1 MVQLYYNCTI
11 LYCRTSKLASGYFWW
26 YGGVLYMIC
35 SYRPWYSH
43 LQTHS
48 STPHNPLPTHTSPR
62 IDSYD
67 RGTHFRCVAP
77 CHPDTVSCC
86 GASAWAVWAIMAV
99 RWVSLLLVTAN
110 ALDNGIRVP
119 PMVGYATFI
128 GTRNVCISV
137 TCCIFRAGARGMV
150 SQAISTKKCCVIW
163 PVAWFLLDC
172 EMQAT
177 NIFGLTMVGHYLAI
191 T

>member
-1 MVQLYYNCTI
+1 M
-11 LYCRTSKLASGYFWW
+11 
-26 YGGVLYMIC
+26 GGDGVHD
-35 SYRPWYSH
+35 SYRPYSVFSNWYSD
-43 LQTHS
+43 
-48 STPHNPLPTHTSPR
+48 NPLPTHTSPR
-62 IDSYD
+62 IDSLD

-77 CHPDTVSCC
+77 CYPGTVSC
-86 GASAWAVWAIMAV
+86 GASAWAVWVIMAV

-128 GTRNVCISV
+128 GTRHVCISV
-137 TCCIFRAGARGMV
+137 TCCIFRAGVRGMV

-163 PVAWFLLDC
+163 LVAWFLLDC

-177 NIFGLTMVGHYLAI
+177 NIFGLMMVGHYLAI